1 MKLEKPVR
9 IRFYARHVRTQVT
22 FVVAV
27 AVAVAVLA
35 GAIGPAAVALA
46 EANPPVRE
54 LTLDDA
60 LAAARRANRTLV
72 AERARL
78 EQAHA
83 VVDRAW
89 TALFPTLAAQGK
101 YTRNNVEFAF
111 AQPMTGTLVIQPINQ
126 FDVAVNATVP
136 LLVPAAYPALRSVN
150 MSARA
155 TEENVRA
162 AEESV
167 LFGVAQTFFAAGI
180 ADEVLLARQS
190 SIQVARATVDNAKA
204 RFEGG
209 AVTKV
214 DVDRAQ
220 LAVLRAE
227 QAERESQLAREQ
239 TYRALATL
247 VQLPQPFKVRVAP
260 SAMEDE
266 PGVLAGGA
274 GGGSSAGSTKAGQL
288 PRRGGAQDNELAGA
302 LHLRPEFQALEAAAA
317 ASDAERS
324 GYAWRWAPS
333 LSGFGMARAFNYDNF
348 ARKSYAWAFGAQLD
362 WVLYDGGVRDAQR
375 RQAAAQGVETRA
387 RAEVLRES
395 IRDDLLN
402 GRRQV
407 QTKRQAQQTFE
418 NAVALAR
425 ETIELVRIQYEAGQ
439 ATQIDLLT
447 AQDNLVNAQLAV
459 AQAHFDLAVADLTLR
474 RAAGTFPAR

>member
-1 MKLEKPVR
+1 MRLRLYVR
-9 IRFYARHVRTQVT
+9 QVRTQVT
-22 FVVAV
+22 F

-35 GAIGPAAVALA
+35 GALGPAAVALA

-54 LTLDDA
+54 LTLDSA
-60 LAAARRANRTLV
+60 LAAARRANRTFV

-89 TALFPTLAAQGK
+89 TTLFPTLAAQGK

-111 AQPMTGTLVIQPINQ
+111 PQPTTLTMPTSNHLVIQPINQ
-126 FDVAVNATVP
+126 LDVVVNATVP
-136 LLVPAAYPALRSVN
+136 LLVPAAYPALRSVK
-150 MSARA
+150 MTARA

-167 LFGVAQTFFAAGI
+167 LFEVAQTFFAAGI

-220 LAVLRAE
+220 LALLRAE

-266 PGVLAGGA
+266 PGTLAGGA
-274 GGGSSAGSTKAGQL
+274 ASGGSSAGPTDAGQL
-288 PRRGGAQDNELAGA
+288 PGRGGASDPQLATA
-302 LHLRPEFQALEAAAA
+302 LHLRPEFQALEASAS
-317 ASDAERS
+317 ASDAERR

-348 ARKSYAWAFGAQLD
+348 AQKSYAWAFGAQLD
-362 WVLYDGGVRDAQR
+362 WVLYDAGVRDTQR
-375 RQAAAQGVETRA
+375 RQAAAQAAETQA